1 MSRLCG
7 WKHRIRTPRL
17 SAVRAGLS
25 GDDDD
30 ADSDDV
36 DELGD
41 AMENINIEQF
51 DSPALSSTR
60 LDSEN
65 VLLSWRPVWNGEFY
79 QHFWENSCRTWG
91 LLCPATASG
100 YGHGSQTISR
110 LSCILARCALFSP
123 ALQLVP
129 WKMTFLSFLK
139 EPEWKQWPPQKRTIL
154 RVQRT

>member
-1 MSRLCG
+1 M
-7 WKHRIRTPRL
+7 
-17 SAVRAGLS
+17 RAGLS

-65 VLLSWRPVWNGEFY
+65 VLLS
-79 QHFWENSCRTWG
+79 
-91 LLCPATASG
+91 
-100 YGHGSQTISR
+100 
-110 LSCILARCALFSP
+110 
-123 ALQLVP
+123 
-129 WKMTFLSFLK
+129 
-139 EPEWKQWPPQKRTIL
+139 
-154 RVQRT
+154 